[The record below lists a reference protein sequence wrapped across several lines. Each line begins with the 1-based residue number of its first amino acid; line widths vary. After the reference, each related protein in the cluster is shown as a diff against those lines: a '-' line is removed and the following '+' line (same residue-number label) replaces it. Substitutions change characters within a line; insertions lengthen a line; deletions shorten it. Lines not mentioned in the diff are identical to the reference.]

1 MEINWLEQRLGHQC
15 GNHAY
20 SGVYIFI
27 LLLHKKVGTL
37 LAIAISIQPRFFTW
51 TILEEMILIL
61 HWWVISVLAC
71 IASSDR
77 WARLLSIF
85 VLSQHSSPTN
95 EYRPN
100 FPVGINKG
108 DSCWISS
115 GPWYSTCKMVT
126 VCACFYS
133 NHLTPSI
140 QFWRCTGYDHFWP
153 CCLSKHKN
161 TSKQSQK
168 IQIYRSDVNKAWT
181 CAERLS
187 EKYKVTSPA
196 PASIST
202 WLQNGIKRAVKTNLV
217 VQSNPSCYQWWLP
230 TSPLAEIFTC
240 NYWVIFE
247 FNCTAPL
254 VLTNLPKFTKDLPS
268 WASNSDKLQT
278 WIGRKMQDCLLEIQG
293 GQIPDAR
300 YLTIILLF
308 KTETIHIDECEHL
321 PLVHAHVSATL
332 LNPLLWQFLHYWRIK
347 QSQ

>member
-1 MEINWLEQRLGHQC
+1 MGPGRKVTMLRILSKWWLLLQCRTSEPHLNSNSEEVPKPMSRVWWIGEMKKNWLEQRLGHQY

-20 SGVYIFI
+20 SVVCIFF

-61 HWWVISVLAC
+61 HWWAISVLAC

-85 VLSQHSSPTN
+85 ILSQHSPPTN
-95 EYRPN
+95 EYRPG
-100 FPVGINKG
+100 FSVGINKG
-108 DSCWISS
+108 DSCWISN
-115 GPWYSTCKMVT
+115 GPWYSTCKGEK

-140 QFWRCTGYDHFWP
+140 QIWRHTVYDHFWP

-161 TSKQSQK
+161 TSKQSQN
-168 IQIYRSDVNKAWT
+168 IQIYRSKENRAWT

-202 WLQNGIKRAVKTNLV
+202 WLQNGIRRAVRTNLV
-217 VQSNPSCYQWWLP
+217 TQSNPY
-230 TSPLAEIFTC
+230 A
-240 NYWVIFE
+240 
-247 FNCTAPL
+247 
-254 VLTNLPKFTKDLPS
+254 TND
-268 WASNSDKLQT
+268 
-278 WIGRKMQDCLLEIQG
+278 DC
-293 GQIPDAR
+293 P
-300 YLTIILLF
+300 
-308 KTETIHIDECEHL
+308 HH
-321 PLVHAHVSATL
+321 H
-332 LNPLLWQFLHYWRIK
+332 
-347 QSQ
+347 